1 MLLASPHVG
10 CTTHLHEHL
19 HHLLQGHCR
28 DCKYKL
34 VKCPNLGCSELMP
47 AEMLDRH
54 VDVDCLFRMV
64 VCNHCREEMAANRLE
79 VRSIHQELQ

>member
-10 CTTHLHEHL
+10 CTTQLHEHL

-28 DCKYKL
+28 DCKYKP
-34 VKCPNLGCSELMP
+34 VKCPNPGCGVLMP
-47 AEMLDRH
+47 AEKLDRH
-54 VDVDCLFRMV
+54 VDVDCPFRMV
-64 VCNHCREEMAANRLE
+64 VCNYCREETAANRVE